1 MFNYFNPQSMVTNFD
16 TKTKE
21 YLTTFLDTVT
31 TFQVSNVKSF
41 DQLTDNLF
49 TTYTKKVV
57 AVVDKIN
64 VNAKE
69 IIKYGDFKVT
79 TPTGHK
85 E

>member
-1 MFNYFNPQSMVTNFD
+1 
-16 TKTKE
+16 
-21 YLTTFLDTVT
+21 
-31 TFQVSNVKSF
+31 
-41 DQLTDNLF
+41 LTDNLF